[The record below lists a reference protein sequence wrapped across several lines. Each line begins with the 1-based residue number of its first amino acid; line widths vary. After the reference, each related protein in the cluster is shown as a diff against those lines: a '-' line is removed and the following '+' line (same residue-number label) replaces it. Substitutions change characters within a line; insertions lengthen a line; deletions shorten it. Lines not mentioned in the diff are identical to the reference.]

1 MKKTLRSKLLAWF
14 LSFSVIVVILF
25 LAANS
30 LYIQQK
36 TRISEIVT
44 SIYNLHLDVQ
54 KDFNVTDAFFNY
66 EANNVDFFETA
77 QSRFLVA
84 HKKNIDQINREINEL
99 AGSSVVS
106 RMEVT
111 TSLDSLKVVLNNYVL
126 VFDQLVDLTLERGF
140 KDYGL
145 VGDMRDYVHKL
156 EEYSE
161 LDQTYVLG
169 LRRHEKD
176 YIIRNEE
183 QYVDKLNNLA
193 GEFLLA
199 IENDRSIPRTR
210 KDAIIETLNNYLLE
224 FNKLVE
230 LDRRI
235 GVRAPNEGMKQQL
248 DHLETEIELM
258 FNRIISHAE
267 VRKGVLFRFLEVFY
281 GVFFLAFL
289 VISVL
294 LSQAIS
300 RRISAPLSLLTNHIK
315 QLSRKN
321 LELDESLGE
330 SFRDYETSVLYQ
342 EFRHLIEQVKQEQE
356 DLKKVQDA
364 LIENEEKYRQ
374 LAEYLPQSVFETDQF
389 GNLSYVNSTWMDTF
403 QYSRDDIENGLNII
417 TVLKAESGPLTLGNE
432 SHGSKEYTAVRQ
444 DETTFPAIVYTNKIN
459 RENKLIGFRG
469 AIIDITERKHRMDR
483 LVEEKERAEQSDRL
497 KSTFLANMSHEIR
510 TPMNAII
517 GFSNLL
523 NSKEISEEE
532 KGEYLTHI
540 QSSGQHLLNLIDDI
554 IDIARMEAG
563 EMNIRKQHFLIR
575 EIFEELHFTT
585 REQIRLQEKKELELR
600 FVIPD
605 EHNDITI
612 FSDPFRLRQIM
623 ANLLNNAVKFT
634 NSGHIEYGFRILD
647 PTCVEFYVEDTGIGM
662 GKTEQTDAFDRFVQ
676 LRRGQNIKQGGT
688 GLGLSICNNLVQLL
702 GGKIR
707 VDSEIG
713 RGSLFRFTIH
723 SEETLNADF
732 PES

>member
-54 KDFNVTDAFFNY
+54 KEFNVTDAFFNY

-99 AGSSVVS
+99 AGSVVVS
-106 RMEVT
+106 RMEVN

-126 VFDQLVDLTLERGF
+126 IFDQLVDLTLERGF

-176 YIIRNEE
+176 YIIRNEK

-193 GEFLLA
+193 GAFLLA
-199 IENDRSIPRTR
+199 IENDRSIPRAR
-210 KDAIIETLNNYLLE
+210 KDTIIKTLNNYLLE
-224 FNKLVE
+224 FNKLVG
-230 LDRRI
+230 LDKRI
-235 GVRAPNEGMKQQL
+235 GLRAPNQGMKQQL

-258 FNRIISHAE
+258 FNRIIDHAE
-267 VRKGVLFRFLEVFY
+267 IRKGILFRYLEIFY
-281 GVFFLAFL
+281 GVFFLVFL

-330 SFRDYETSVLYQ
+330 SFRDYETSVLHQ
-342 EFRHLIEQVKQEQE
+342 EFRLLIEQVKQEQE

-374 LAEYLPQSVFETDQF
+374 LAEHLPQSVFETDQF

-403 QYSRDDIENGLNII
+403 QYDRDDIENGLNII
-417 TVLKAESGPLTLGNE
+417 NILKAESGPLTLGDE

-523 NSKEISEEE
+523 NSKDISEEE

-563 EMNIRKQHFLIR
+563 EMNIRKQPFLVR

-585 REQIRLQEKKELELR
+585 REQIRLQEKKELEIR

-605 EHNDITI
+605 KYKDLTI
-612 FSDPFRLRQIM
+612 VSDPFRLRQIL

-634 NSGHIEYGFRILD
+634 SSGHIEYGFRILD
-647 PTCVEFYVEDTGIGM
+647 ANYVEFYVEDTGIGM

-713 RGSLFRFTIH
+713 RGSTFCFTLH
-723 SEETLNADF
+723 SEETLNVEF
-732 PES
+732 PET